1 MNRWVIRGCAVWAL
15 VSIASSEPSVR
26 VAILAPPSLRA
37 VEELLSADWSKESD
51 LIVLERATVERIL
64 AEQALSL
71 ETKDPLSAGRLTRAD
86 ALLLMDLQKNT
97 ARTTFTARAVRVADG
112 IVAAAYSLEWD
123 AGLLDKIPE
132 LLSSELLPAVRNS
145 AVADRQAQ
153 RWSMGGVH
161 ASSSTP
167 DAERLRDDFL
177 LLFTRRALLEPG
189 VVLLD
194 RDRAR
199 EMLMERALTEGEE
212 TTPWTG
218 SLLIEASV
226 ARDPESGTLSADWA
240 VELPDGRRERVRLE
254 EQAGQLVSLVDRSVR
269 TLTELGG
276 SRGTS
281 TVEWL
286 PEAEAQRYAERM
298 AWAFQSGRYTL
309 AFRFAEVARALG
321 KDDDDFRSFRL
332 RVRAALIYP
341 MHSVDAFDFVP
352 AAFRLYG
359 VRFAIEEADETLP
372 EALQELRRWE
382 GRFLPDDAAFNAPSV
397 LASATKLLR
406 HVEHHGHDFG
416 RADALNRIRSGTD
429 QLATLL
435 LGRAPPERRRTVRE
449 LARRFDR
456 AWTDPRADED
466 EQPVLSLP
474 TSSAASG
481 EATATRESDT
491 AALRWAD
498 VAKLQQELGLNDRRY
513 DIALRIGNRW
523 YLGFS
528 AATVIES
535 GDAPERFVA
544 RESGIA
550 EYDLE
555 TRRVRLIA
563 WSARRP
569 PQTVLDGIT
578 PYGVYELREGADGW
592 LRARIF
598 QPERRP
604 QLNWFL
610 FNGEDWIELP
620 GPSEPAEDVPP
631 EPLSAAS
638 D

>member
-1 MNRWVIRGCAVWAL
+1 MNRRVIWGCAVWAW

-37 VEELLSADWSKESD
+37 VEDLLLADWSKESD
-51 LIVLERATVERIL
+51 LIVLERATVNQIL

-71 ETKDPLSAGRLTRAD
+71 ESKDPLSAGRLTRAD
-86 ALLLMDLQKNT
+86 ALLLLDLQKNA

-123 AGLLDKIPE
+123 AGLLDKISE
-132 LLSSELLPAVRNS
+132 LLSSELLPAVRKS
-145 AVADRQAQ
+145 AVADRRAQ
-153 RWSMGGVH
+153 RWSLGSVH
-161 ASSSTP
+161 VASSNP

-177 LLFTRRALLEPG
+177 FLFTRRALLEPG
-189 VVLLD
+189 VVLLE

-199 EMLMERALTEGEE
+199 EMSMERALTEGEE
-212 TTPWTG
+212 TAPWTG
-218 SLLIEASV
+218 SLLIESSV
-226 ARDPESGTLSADWA
+226 ARDPEKGTLSADWA
-240 VELPDGRRERVRLE
+240 VELPDGRSERFRL
-254 EQAGQLVSLVDRSVR
+254 AVDPTQLLTLVDQSVR
-269 TLTELGG
+269 RLAELGG
-276 SRGTS
+276 SHAPS
-281 TVEWL
+281 TVAWK
-286 PEAEAQRYAERM
+286 PEAEAQRYAEWM
-298 AWAFQSGRYTL
+298 GWAFQSGRYEL

-321 KDDDDFRSFRL
+321 KDDDSFRSFRL

-359 VRFAIEEADETLP
+359 VRFAIDEADE
-372 EALQELRRWE
+372 ALQETVQELRRWE
-382 GRFLPDDAAFNAPSV
+382 GRSLPDDTAFNMLSV

-406 HVEHHGHDFG
+406 HVENHGHDFG
-416 RADALNRIRSGTD
+416 RAEALNRIRSGTD

-435 LGRAPPERRRTVRE
+435 LARALPERRRTVRE
-449 LARRFDR
+449 LARHFDR

-466 EQPVLSLP
+466 ARTV
-474 TSSAASG
+474 SSATPPARSG
-481 EATATRESDT
+481 ETTATRESDRT
-491 AALRWAD
+491 ALRWAD
-498 VAKLQQELGLNDRRY
+498 VAKLQQALDLNDRRY
-513 DIALRIGNRW
+513 DIALRIGSRW

-569 PQTVLDGIT
+569 PQTVLDGIA
-578 PYGVYELREGADGW
+578 PYGVYALREGADGC
-592 LRARIF
+592 LQAQIF

-620 GPSEPAEDVPP
+620 GPSQPAKDRPP
-631 EPLSAAS
+631 APLSAGS

>member
-1 MNRWVIRGCAVWAL
+1 MNRWVIRGCVAWAL

-26 VAILAPPSLRA
+26 VAILASPSLRA

-51 LIVLERATVERIL
+51 LIVLERAAVERIL

-86 ALLLMDLQKNT
+86 ALLLMDLHKNA

-123 AGLLDKIPE
+123 AGLLEKIPE

-145 AVADRQAQ
+145 AVADQQAQ
-153 RWSMGGVH
+153 RWSLGGVH
-161 ASSSTP
+161 ASSSMP
-167 DAERLRDDFL
+167 DAERVRDDFH

-199 EMLMERALTEGEE
+199 EMLMERTLTEGEE

-226 ARDPESGTLSADWA
+226 ARDPESGTLLSDWA
-240 VELPDGRRERVRLE
+240 VELPDGRRERFRLE
-254 EQAGQLVSLVDRSVR
+254 EHAGQLLSLVDRSVR
-269 TLTELGG
+269 RLAELGG

-281 TVEWL
+281 AVEWH
-286 PEAEAQRYAERM
+286 PEAEAQRYTEWM
-298 AWAFQSGRYTL
+298 AWAFHSGRYKL

-321 KDDDDFRSFRL
+321 KNDDDFRSFRL

-372 EALQELRRWE
+372 ETVQELRRRE
-382 GRFLPDDAAFNAPSV
+382 GRPLPDDMAFNALSV

-406 HVEHHGHDFG
+406 HVENHGHDFG
-416 RADALNRIRSGTD
+416 RADALNRIRSGID
-429 QLATLL
+429 QLATALL
-435 LGRAPPERRRTVRE
+435 ARAPPERRRTVRE
-449 LARRFDR
+449 LARRFDC
-456 AWTDPRADED
+456 AWTDSHADED
-466 EQPVLSLP
+466 ERPV
-474 TSSAASG
+474 SSPKPRVASG
-481 EATATRESDT
+481 ETPAQSESDS

-513 DIALRIGNRW
+513 DIALRVGNRW

-550 EYDLE
+550 EYDLD
-555 TRRVRLIA
+555 THRVRVIA

-578 PYGVYELREGADGW
+578 PYGVYELREGVDGW

-620 GPSEPAEDVPP
+620 GPSEPAEGG
-631 EPLSAAS
+631 PLAPSRAES